1 MHTAR
6 GIKAT
11 HYTINL
17 NGILEKAKLYQIG
30 TVPTTAITEGEEMS

>member
-1 MHTAR
+1 MHAVC

-30 TVPTTAITEGEEMS
+30 TVSTTAITGG